1 MKRRNSVAAVVALI
15 VILAAC
21 GGDSGSE
28 EATTTVGD
36 TTAGTEAP
44 ATTSGDTAE
53 EPTGDGVEI
62 RWFVGLGAGAQPEQI
77 AAQEAVVEEFNASQ
91 SEIVLVLETVENDV
105 AYETL
110 ATQMAS
116 DNPPDIIGPVGRDG
130 SNAFAGQYLD
140 LEPLVES
147 TGFDTSIWPAET
159 IENFREPDG
168 TLPGLPFASFP
179 SFVYYN
185 RALFDE
191 AGLPYPPQEYGADGT
206 AVYGEGTEYE
216 GPWDFAKVAEI
227 SAILAVDANG
237 NDATSPDFDT
247 DNTTQWG
254 FVWQWTDALYQ
265 QGSFW
270 GAGYPVADD
279 GTADIPA
286 QWEEEWAWYFDQV
299 QGVGASPN
307 QAEIDAL
314 GGNAFQSGTVA
325 MGASHLWYTCCI
337 RDDAN
342 NIVGDFWD
350 IAVMPNNGGV
360 VTTNMHADTFRILS
374 STENPDEAFA
384 VLDYLLTDAA
394 LPLLTAYG
402 AAPANPAL
410 TEDFFASLDER
421 YPQGV
426 NWQVAS
432 DSASYADNPSHET
445 MVPGWQEYK
454 ERTEVL
460 KSAIL
465 TDPALDLAAG
475 ISDLEADLTTIFQAN
490 AE

>member
-1 MKRRNSVAAVVALI
+1 MKRWKSIALVVALFLI
-15 VILAAC
+15 IAAC
-21 GGDSGSE
+21 GDGG
-28 EATTTVGD
+28 
-36 TTAGTEAP
+36 
-44 ATTSGDTAE
+44 AE
-53 EPTGDGVEI
+53 EPTTVAGDGGAASTTTPQASTTAPAGEAVEI

-77 AAQEAVVEEFNASQ
+77 EAQQVVVDEFNASQ
-91 SEIVLVLETVENDV
+91 SEIVLVLETVDNDV

-179 SFVYYN
+179 SFVYFN
-185 RALFDE
+185 KALFDE

-237 NDATSPDFDT
+237 NDATSADFDS

-254 FVWQWTDALYQ
+254 FIWQWTDALYQ

-279 GTADIPA
+279 GSADIP
-286 QWEEEWAWYFDQV
+286 QTWEEEWAWYFDQV
-299 QGVGASPN
+299 QGVGASPT

-325 MGASHLWYTCCI
+325 LAASHLWYTCCI

-350 IAVMPNNGGV
+350 IGVMPNNGGV
-360 VTTNMHADTFRILS
+360 VTTNMHADTFRILA
-374 STENPDEAFA
+374 STENPDQAFT
-384 VLDYLLTDAA
+384 VLSYLLTDAA

-410 TEDFFASLDER
+410 TEDFFASLEER

-426 NWQVAS
+426 NWQVAL
-432 DSASYADNPSHET
+432 DSASFADNPSHET
-445 MVPGWQEYK
+445 IVPGWSQYK
-454 ERTEVL
+454 ERMDVL

-465 TDPALDLAAG
+465 TDPALDLGGA
-475 ISDLEADLTTIFQAN
+475 ITQLETDLTAIFQEN
-490 AE
+490 G